1 MEHVIPAWQFSTALL
16 FGMLICL
23 EIGRR
28 LARGL
33 LAKDPSA
40 ARSDLGRV
48 ETAIFGLYALLL
60 ALTLT
65 GAPARFDTRRQ
76 LIAQEA
82 NAISTA
88 YLRLDLLAA
97 ESQPVIRERF
107 RNYLD
112 SRLEAYRKFPDIEAA
127 TADAERL
134 VLPTLN
140 EMLDVA
146 VMRTMAARIHP
157 PAIIFGLLFL
167 LALVCSITSFVVVT
181 VVSVFVVLDI
191 EYPRLGL
198 IRVDQYD
205 QVLVELRQSMD

>member
-157 PAIIFGLLFL
+157 PAMIFGLLFL

-198 IRVDQYD
+198 IRLDHYD